1 MTNYQYASNEP
12 IANVDMDGLEA
23 IGSTVAS
30 SVGDAVVKSSS
41 FMPNIVV
48 QGLSHAAKSSGSFFS
63 VAGSFFKGVGN
74 NLWGAVKGVVH
85 AVAHLDK
92 TIEGIGSL
100 STPVG
105 SAMAG
110 LAIYNGVNSEIDRF
124 KNGNAETKAAIIG
137 AGVGEVLQL
146 LGGEVAQVGKV
157 GKLAKVAE
165 ISEDVGKVAEAAK
178 GVTSLV
184 QANRTAGNL
193 FRDEL
198 AAALR
203 AEGRTVRTEAY
214 KWTPFGKRYIDID
227 VRLNGVKLGGIE
239 TKVGSS
245 RYLPLQK
252 LKDAWL
258 GANGYPVQ
266 LVRKPANW

>member
-1 MTNYQYASNEP
+1 MKKRESSWRPAGGNKKVNTFTGEVSYNS
-12 IANVDMDGLEA
+12 EA
-23 IGSTVAS
+23 LGDEL
-30 SVGDAVVKSSS
+30 VGQTALQALLL
-41 FMPNIVV
+41 F
-48 QGLSHAAKSSGSFFS
+48 GTG
-63 VAGSFFKGVGN
+63 GVG
-74 NLWGAVKGVVH
+74 
-85 AVAHLDK
+85 
-92 TIEGIGSL
+92 TE
-100 STPVG
+100 
-105 SAMAG
+105 
-110 LAIYNGVNSEIDRF
+110 
-124 KNGNAETKAAIIG
+124 
-137 AGVGEVLQL
+137 
-146 LGGEVAQVGKV
+146 
-157 GKLAKVAE
+157 
-165 ISEDVGKVAEAAK
+165 AEAAIE
-178 GVTSLV
+178 GVSAAKIGGQSLV

-214 KWTPFGKRYIDID
+214 KWTPFGKRFIDID

-266 LVRKPANW
+266 LVRKPVNW